1 MTGLRSDRRLF
12 SAPRRRWL
20 AALLIAAAAMLSP
33 LPIGAALA
41 QSLDELRASGVVGE
55 RFDGLL
61 VARQSGAPQGVID
74 SVNAKRSTIYADRAK
89 QQGVP
94 PDQVGRVYAQQIMQQ
109 APAGTWFLD
118 EAGNW
123 RQK

>member
-1 MTGLRSDRRLF
+1 MTGLRTHRRI
-12 SAPRRRWL
+12 SIASRRRWL
-20 AALLIAAAAMLSP
+20 AALLVMAGLMLAP
-33 LPIGAALA
+33 LSISGALA

-61 VARQSGAPQGVID
+61 VARQGGAPQGVINQ
-74 SVNAKRSTIYADRAK
+74 VNARRSKIYADRAK
-89 QQGVP
+89 QQGVS

>member
-1 MTGLRSDRRLF
+1 MTDLRTDGRFAGLS
-12 SAPRRRWL
+12 RRRWL
-20 AALLIAAAAMLSP
+20 GALLAAGVVFSP
-33 LPIGAALA
+33 LAIGVALA
-41 QSLDELRASGVVGE
+41 QSLDQLRASGVVGE

-61 VARQSGAPQGVID
+61 VARQGGAPQGVIND
-74 SVNAKRSTIYADRAK
+74 VNARRSQIYADRAK
-89 QQGVP
+89 QQGVS

>member
-1 MTGLRSDRRLF
+1 MPVYRAGAGWL
-12 SAPRRRWL
+12 L
-20 AALLIAAAAMLSP
+20 AAGVVFSP
-33 LPIGAALA
+33 LAIGVALA
-41 QSLDELRASGVVGE
+41 QSLDQLRASGVVGE

-61 VARQSGAPQGVID
+61 VARQGGAPQGVIND
-74 SVNAKRSTIYADRAK
+74 VNARRSQIYADRAK
-89 QQGVP
+89 QQGVS

>member
-1 MTGLRSDRRLF
+1 MTGLRIDRRNLTA
-12 SAPRRRWL
+12 SRRRWL
-20 AALLIAAAAMLSP
+20 GALLLAVGVVLAPLSV
-33 LPIGAALA
+33 GGALA

-61 VARQSGAPQGVID
+61 VARQGGAPRGVINE
-74 SVNAKRSTIYADRAK
+74 VNARRGKIYADRAK
-89 QQGVP
+89 QQGVS
-94 PDQVGRVYAQQIMQQ
+94 PDQVGRVYARQIMRQ